1 MTDNSHV
8 FRQLAC
14 SDMVRKAAQANHQPI
29 LNDGRIDALL
39 QRLSH
44 AEQDPHGKQQ
54 KEVRTETRTS
64 RLAGRVTGTHIAWC

>member
-44 AEQDPHGKQQ
+44 AEQDPHGKQSVP
-54 KEVRTETRTS
+54 KLGLVALRAVLR
-64 RLAGRVTGTHIAWC
+64 GPI